1 MLWFFRPDAEKP
13 FHTLIL
19 KASGRS
25 LDTAPDQQTLPTAQ
39 ADGHLR
45 LYRMTA
51 PS

>member
-1 MLWFFRPDAEKP
+1 
-13 FHTLIL
+13 
-19 KASGRS
+19 
-25 LDTAPDQQTLPTAQ
+25 LDTAPDQQTLATAQ